1 MSPAGLRP
9 RDRLALLTQN
19 LVSFICAPLSLL
31 TLATLM
37 RWRYRWRIN
46 GHRELR
52 KRFRREIRASR
63 GPVLISANHLT
74 MVDSMLIL
82 WALAPTWWYL
92 LHFHRVPWNVP
103 ERRNFAHK
111 FWPRVGAY
119 LAKCIPVIRG
129 GDRAQVSLVLK
140 KLRHLLAE
148 RNSVLIFPEGSRS
161 RTGRVVTTNPAL
173 GTGRLIK
180 DLPDARVLCVYIRGD
195 HQTEY
200 SDLPITGERFQCD
213 ISWLEPRTDHRGLRG
228 SVEISNQIMQR
239 IQEMEERYFDDRQ

>member
-1 MSPAGLRP
+1 
-9 RDRLALLTQN
+9 
-19 LVSFICAPLSLL
+19 VC
-31 TLATLM
+31 
-37 RWRYRWRIN
+37 
-46 GHRELR
+46 
-52 KRFRREIRASR
+52 
-63 GPVLISANHLT
+63 ANHLT

-82 WALAPTWWYL
+82 RALAPTWWYL

-119 LAKCIPVIRG
+119 LAKCIPIIRG

-140 KLRHLLAE
+140 KLRRLLA
-148 RNSVLIFPEGSRS
+148 RKNSVLIFPEGGRS
-161 RTGRVVTTNPAL
+161 RTGRVASTNPAL

-180 DLPDARVLCVYIRGD
+180 DLPDARVLCVYLRGD
-195 HQTEY
+195 HQNEY
-200 SDLPITGERFQCD
+200 SNLPIIGESFHCE
-213 ISWLEPRTDHRGLRG
+213 ISWLEPRTEHKGLRG